1 MPSRLQTLQPTKL
14 ETMTHRVAKPITTEA
29 AACNACAPIARYSPF
44 RLERELP
51 STRLSRSGAASRRS
65 LKIMVLAGFL
75 SGILAATIF
84 AQVVQ
89 PQNSLTL
96 AWDVDSGGGVAGYNV
111 YYGVAS
117 RNYTSVVSAGNTG
130 QATIN
135 GLTSG
140 TTYFFAVTAY
150 DATGLESGYSD
161 EISYTVPF
169 PTNTLPTI
177 TLTSPA
183 NGAVSAAPASINVAA
198 GVAAN
203 GHSIIEIGRA
213 HV

>member
-1 MPSRLQTLQPTKL
+1 
-14 ETMTHRVAKPITTEA
+14 
-29 AACNACAPIARYSPF
+29 
-44 RLERELP
+44 
-51 STRLSRSGAASRRS
+51 
-65 LKIMVLAGFL
+65 MVLAGFL

-198 GVAAN
+198 GVAAK
-203 GHSIIEIGRA
+203 GQSINQVQFNKGVTLLGA
-213 HV
+213 VA